1 MTIHEILKKF
11 WGYDSFRPLQQEI
24 IESVLAGNDTLALL
38 PTSAGKS
45 ICFQIPA
52 LATEGICIVVTPL
65 IALMKNQVEN
75 LKKKGIKAVAI
86 FSGMHYQEID
96 TLLDNCIYGDIKFLY
111 VSPERLSTTL
121 FLERAKRMNINVLA
135 IDEAHCISQWG
146 YDFRPSYLK
155 IAEFKSVIPDAT
167 TIALTASA
175 TKEVAADII
184 EKLNFTANNRQFRL
198 SFERKNISYSVLE
211 TEDKDKKL
219 IDILTNVKGTSIV
232 YVRSRKRAK
241 STSDWL
247 NSKGFNCDFYHAG
260 IALDQR
266 NTKQD
271 NWIKGKTNTIVAT
284 NAFGMGIDKSNVR
297 LVIHL
302 DLPESLEAYYQ
313 EAGRAGRDELKAYA
327 VILYNKIDADN
338 LIGKIEESYPPIE
351 YLRRVYQMLANF
363 YHIPIGGADGETFS
377 FSSVDFQHNFDL
389 KSTELFHGLK
399 LLQDEGFIVLNEA
412 FNNPSK
418 IQIVVNNSELYDFRL
433 NNERYDN
440 FIKLLLRMYGGEL
453 FTDFQTISE
462 GQIAKNFMFQ
472 LPEITKM
479 LDFLAQ
485 NNIINYQKQSQLPT
499 ITYLTPRYDAKLLP
513 IQERNI
519 LFRKNRDLE
528 KANAMCNYAS
538 NTSQCRSNIILQ
550 YFNEIPESKCG
561 VCDVCIAEKNK
572 FKNTQPEI
580 DLYKAQILS
589 VVENTTINPDQ
600 LKNTLIPKSEKLFVE
615 AIKLL
620 LEEGKLKYNQV
631 GELLISN

>member
-111 VSPERLSTTL
+111 VSPERLLTPL
-121 FLERAKRMNINVLA
+121 FLERAKQMNINLLA

-146 YDFRPSYLK
+146 YDFRPPYLK
-155 IAEFKSVIPDAT
+155 IAEFKSVIPNVT

-175 TKEVAADII
+175 TNEVATDII
-184 EKLNFTANNRQFRL
+184 EKLQFRNTSQFRL

-219 IDILTNVKGTSIV
+219 IDILTKVKGTSIV

-260 IALDQR
+260 LNLEQR

-271 NWIKGKTNTIVAT
+271 NWIIGKTNTIVAT

-327 VILYNKIDADN
+327 VILYNKIDAEN

-363 YHIPIGGADGETFS
+363 YHIPIGGAEGESFS
-377 FSSVDFQHNFDL
+377 FNSLGFQHNFDL

-399 LLQDEGFIVLNEA
+399 LLQDEGFLVLNEA

-418 IQIVVNNSELYDFRL
+418 IQIIVNNSELYDFRL
-433 NNERYDN
+433 SNERYDN

-462 GQIAKNFMFQ
+462 AQIASKFMLQ
-472 LPEITKM
+472 LSEIIKM
-479 LDFLAQ
+479 LDYLAQ

-499 ITYLTPRYDAKLLP
+499 ITYLTPRFDAKLLP
-513 IQERNI
+513 IQEKNI
-519 LFRKNRDLE
+519 LFRKNRDLQ

-538 NTSQCRSNIILQ
+538 NASLCRSNIILQ
-550 YFNEIPESKCG
+550 YFNEIPESKCS
-561 VCDVCIAEKNK
+561 VCDVCIGEKNK
-572 FKNTQPEI
+572 NKNHQPEI
-580 DLYKAQILS
+580 DLYKSQILS

-600 LKNTLIPKSEKLFVE
+600 LKNTLIPKSEKLFIE

-620 LEEGKLKYNQV
+620 LEEGKLKYNQQ
-631 GELLISN
+631 GELLINN